1 MTDHCTKAV
10 LTIIAACLVILVLRG
25 PSVVP
30 ASAQGQVSQVFVDGG
45 KLEVTCTAGCMPK
58 LP

>member
-1 MTDHCTKAV
+1 MTDHYTKVV

-25 PSVVP
+25 HSVVP
-30 ASAQGQVSQVFVDGG
+30 ASAQGQVSHVYVDGG
-45 KLEVTCTAGCMPK
+45 KMEVICKEGCLPK